1 MNAGLCSLI
10 FNTLASAQSVVPA
23 ITLPTL
29 LSSYPQLS
37 QLHAAV
43 TNSSTLSALFNQ
55 ADNFTL
61 LAPTD
66 SAILTWLSS
75 STPDVSQPLE
85 AVLSYHMLSG
95 RHATASI
102 ANASL
107 AIPSA
112 LTNELYANVTSGQRV
127 VTSNNGVVEFE
138 SGAKATSKIITGVRN
153 EGNFPIP
160 EVPVWAEDEVGYTKY
175 QWIHPYRRRRA
186 RNSLYLRGY
195 SLQGES

>member
-1 MNAGLCSLI
+1 MDLMNAGLCYLL
-10 FNTLASAQSVVPA
+10 FNALASAQSAVPA
-23 ITLPTL
+23 ITLLTL

-66 SAILTWLSS
+66 TAISTWLSS
-75 STPDVSQPLE
+75 STPNVSQPLE
-85 AVLSYHMLSG
+85 AVLSYHILSG
-95 RHATASI
+95 RYATASI

-112 LTNELYANVTSGQRV
+112 LTNELYANVTGGQRV
-127 VTSNNGVVEFE
+127 VTSNNGVVAFE
-138 SGAKATSKIITGVRN
+138 SGAKAISKIITGVRN
-153 EGNFPIP
+153 EGNFLFQR
-160 EVPVWAEDEVGYTKY
+160 Y
-175 QWIHPYRRRRA
+175 QCG
-186 RNSLYLRGY
+186 LKMK
-195 SLQGES
+195 